1 MRYRSLVARLGF
13 IAWIAGAAAASGHD
27 VITTKITFS
36 KEISRLFL
44 PRCATCHKE
53 GGTAFSLATW
63 EQARP
68 WAKAIKEEVL
78 ERRMPP
84 WQAVKGFGD
93 FKDDRGLTQEELE
106 LISDWVE
113 GGAPEGEP
121 KFLPSTTGMQAVKVG
136 DKWMD
141 RAIPGGT
148 AEVTASSGTKLAKAA
163 SIVGVRAKKLQPGAS
178 VQIVAVRPDG
188 TVEPLLWLY
197 QYKPAF
203 NRTYYYQSA
212 IALPAGTQIEMSPPS
227 AGSIALFTRP
237 LGALK
242 TASTKGP

>member
-1 MRYRSLVARLGF
+1 MRYSSLVAWL
-13 IAWIAGAAAASGHD
+13 AVSAAAASAHD

-44 PRCATCHKE
+44 HRCATCHKE

-121 KFLPSTTGMQAVKVG
+121 KFLPSTTGMQAVKVA

-141 RAIPGGT
+141 PAIPAGT
-148 AEVTASSGTKLAKAA
+148 AEVIASAGMKLAKAA
-163 SIVGVRAKKLQPGAS
+163 SVVGVRAKAVKPGAS

-203 NRTYYYQSA
+203 NRTYYYQSPV
-212 IALPAGTQIEMSPPS
+212 ALPAGTAIEMSPPG
-227 AGSIALFTRP
+227 AGSIALFTQP
-237 LGALK
+237 
-242 TASTKGP
+242 ASSSRAAASPTKGR